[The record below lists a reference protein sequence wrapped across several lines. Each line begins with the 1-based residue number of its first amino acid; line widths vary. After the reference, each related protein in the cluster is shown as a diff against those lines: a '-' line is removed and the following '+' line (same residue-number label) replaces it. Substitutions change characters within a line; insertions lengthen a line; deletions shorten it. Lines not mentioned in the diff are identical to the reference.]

1 MYLLFS
7 HAMQGTYFRKWKKN
21 PVISWGL
28 ESWQCCLFCCQ
39 VLIIANKGQEITYF
53 LYIFRYMIQY
63 VCTQSTNTYYSHGH
77 ENLYG
82 VSENMHIYHMMKEQK
97 CPSVVKR
104 ATVYIYTHSFM
115 KKFDIVWTVGFCMNF
130 QLHKNYH
137 HWYCPF

>member
-1 MYLLFS
+1 
-7 HAMQGTYFRKWKKN
+7 MQCKVCISESDNKN
-21 PVISWGL
+21 PATLFYDCSHFFL

-63 VCTQSTNTYYSHGH
+63 VRTQSTNTYYSHGH

-97 CPSVVKR
+97 CPSVMKKGR
-104 ATVYIYTHSFM
+104 CLFLYPFM
-115 KKFDIVWTVGFCMNF
+115 K
-130 QLHKNYH
+130 
-137 HWYCPF
+137 